1 MATLPRVLAALLLAL
16 ALVGCVSGVDDA
28 PRAGSGSTVQGEAA
42 RVVRVVDGDTIIIDR
57 GDGDERLRYI
67 GIDTPETVKPD
78 SPVEPFGREASDANQ
93 RLVGGRDVIL
103 ERDISD
109 RDQFDR
115 LLRYVW
121 IETPEGLVLVNE
133 ELVALGLAAVRA
145 YEPDTKYHDRFLRAE
160 SRARDAGLGVHAS

>member
-1 MATLPRVLAALLLAL
+1 MATLPGVLAALLLAL
-16 ALVGCVSGVDDA
+16 ALVGCASAVDDP

-78 SPVEPFGREASDANQ
+78 SPVEPFGREASDANE
-93 RLVGGRDVIL
+93 RLVGGHDVIL

-121 IETPEGLVLVNE
+121 VETPEGLVLVNE

-145 YEPDTKYHDRFLRAE
+145 HEPDTRYHDRFLKAE
-160 SRARDAGLGVHAS
+160 SRARDADLGVHAS